1 MANEAA
7 FVGESEAGPVL
18 KIGLVQINN
27 SFSGQSYLPYSVGL
41 LQSYISHHHPA
52 PQTLRFLLPIFSRM
66 NVEAAVERLSGA
78 DLVFFSTYV
87 WNICISSEIARRLR
101 ERHPHIG
108 IIFGG
113 PQVPDRAEPFL
124 REHPFVDL
132 AVHGEGEKVALDI
145 VQAWSDKDWNRLTGV
160 SFLTADGQ
168 FHHKPKGERIK
179 DINTVPSPFLTGAF
193 DAVMKANPNQK
204 WIALWE
210 TNRGCPFS
218 CTFCDWGSSTQ
229 SRVFQFGLD
238 RLKQETD
245 WFAVKKID
253 FVFCCDANFGILP
266 RDVDIAQYVADV
278 KRANGFPSALSVQ
291 NTKNATE
298 RAYLVQKILSDN
310 GLNKG
315 VTIAMQSV
323 DKTTLK
329 NIKRDNISLASYQE
343 LQRRFTRDRV
353 ETYTDLI
360 LGLPGETYESFKA
373 GIATVIENG
382 QHNRIQFNNCSIL
395 PNAEMGDPEYQR
407 KHGIV
412 TIESD
417 IINIH
422 GSLADADN
430 EILEKQQLVVATAT
444 TPREDWVKTR
454 AYCWM
459 VALLHFDKVFQIPIL
474 LARELAGIPYAK
486 ILDLFGEGDLRDC
499 PTLNEV
505 REFFFAKARDIQNGG
520 AEFCHSPEYLNIFWP
535 ADELA
540 LIRLIAENK
549 IEVFYAEAF
558 SVLKRALGPE
568 FVQHVPVLE
577 DAVRLNRSLLK
588 LPFQTEDLDIQLRYN
603 IWEFYRGAL
612 CGESVPLL
620 EKPVT
625 YHVDRTTQAYW
636 TWDDFCR
643 EVIWYGNK
651 KGAYLYANREVEPQI
666 AGIY

>member
-1 MANEAA
+1 MVNEAVFSGKA
-7 FVGESEAGPVL
+7 ETDPVL

-27 SFSGQSYLPYSVGL
+27 SFSGQSYLPYSVAL
-41 LQSYISHHHPA
+41 LQSYISRHHPA
-52 PQTLRFLLPIFSRM
+52 PQTVQFLLPIFSRM
-66 NVEAAVERLSGA
+66 NVDVAVDKLSEA
-78 DLVFFSTYV
+78 DLVFFSSYV

-101 ERHPHIG
+101 ERHPRIG
-108 IIFGG
+108 IVFGG
-113 PQVPDRAEPFL
+113 PQVPDRAEQFL
-124 REHPFVDL
+124 REHPFIDL
-132 AVHGEGEKVALDI
+132 VVHGEGEKVALEI
-145 VQAWSDKDWNRLTGV
+145 VQAWKDKDWNRLAGV

-168 FHHKPKGERIK
+168 FHHKLKGERIK
-179 DINTVPSPFLTGAF
+179 DINVVPSPFLTGIF
-193 DAVMKANPNQK
+193 DAVMQAHPNQK

-238 RLKQETD
+238 RLKQEAD
-245 WFAVKKID
+245 WFADKKID

-278 KRANGFPSALSVQ
+278 KRAKGSPSALSVQ

-298 RAYLVQKILSDN
+298 RAYLVQKILSDS

-323 DKTTLK
+323 DKATLK

-360 LGLPGETYESFKA
+360 LGLPGETYESFKT

-430 EILEKQQLVVATAT
+430 EILEKQQLVIATAT
-444 TPREDWVKTR
+444 TPREDWVRTR

-459 VALLHFDKVFQIPIL
+459 VALLHFDKVFQIPIIL
-474 LARELAGIPYAK
+474 THELAGISYAK
-486 ILDLFGEGDLRDC
+486 IFDLFGESNLHDC

-540 LIRLIAENK
+540 LIRLIADNK
-549 IEVFYAEAF
+549 IEAFYAEAF
-558 SVLKRALGPE
+558 SILKRVLVPE
-568 FVQHVPVLE
+568 FASLLPALE
-577 DAVRLNRSLLK
+577 DAVRLNRNLLK
-588 LPFQTEDLDIQLRYN
+588 LPFQTEDLDVTLRYN
-603 IWEFYRGAL
+603 IWEFYRAAL
-612 CGESVPLL
+612 RGETIPLI

-625 YHVDRTTQAYW
+625 CHVDRTSQAYW

-651 KGAYLYANREVEPQI
+651 KGAYLYTNREVEPQI

>member
-1 MANEAA
+1 MD
-7 FVGESEAGPVL
+7 
-18 KIGLVQINN
+18 
-27 SFSGQSYLPYSVGL
+27 
-41 LQSYISHHHPA
+41 
-52 PQTLRFLLPIFSRM
+52 
-66 NVEAAVERLSGA
+66 AAVERLAGA

-87 WNICISSEIARRLR
+87 WNICISAEIARRLR
-101 ERHPHIG
+101 ERHPDIG
-108 IIFGG
+108 IVFGG
-113 PQVPDRAEPFL
+113 PQVPDRAEKFL
-124 REHPFVDL
+124 RGYPFVDL

-145 VQAWSDKDWNRLTGV
+145 VQAWNDKDWSKLAGV

-168 FHHKPKGERIK
+168 FHHQPKGERIK
-179 DINTVPSPFLTGAF
+179 DINTVPSPFLTGVF
-193 DAVMKANPNQK
+193 DAVMDANPGQK

-229 SRVFQFGLD
+229 SRVYQFGLE
-238 RLKQETD
+238 RLRQEAQ
-245 WFAVKKID
+245 WFADKKID

-266 RDVDIAQYVADV
+266 RDIEIAQFVAETKRV
-278 KRANGFPSALSVQ
+278 KGFPSALSVQ

-298 RAYLVQKILSDN
+298 RAYQVQKILADN

-323 DKTTLK
+323 DKATLK

-382 QHNRIQFNNCSIL
+382 QHNRIQFNNCTIL

-412 TIESD
+412 TVESD

-422 GSLADADN
+422 GSLADVNN
-430 EILEKQQLVVATAT
+430 EILEKQQLVIATGS

-459 VALLHFDKVFQIPIL
+459 VALLHFDKVFQMPIVL
-474 LARELAGIPYAK
+474 TREVAGIAYGT
-486 ILDLFGEGDLRDC
+486 ILDRFGEGDLRDY
-499 PTLNEV
+499 PVLNEL
-505 REFFFAKARDIQNGG
+505 REFYFAKARDIQNGG
-520 AEFCHSPEYLNIFWP
+520 AEYCHSAEYLNIFWP

-540 LIRLIAENK
+540 LIRLIADNK
-549 IEVFYAEAF
+549 IEAFYAEALA
-558 SVLKRALGPE
+558 VLKGMLSPE
-568 FVQHVPVLE
+568 FAGLTPALE
-577 DAVRLNRSLLK
+577 DAVLLNRSLLK
-588 LPFQTEDLDIQLRYN
+588 LPFQTEDLDVTVRYN
-603 IWEFYRGAL
+603 LWEFYQGAL
-612 CGESVPLL
+612 RGEPVPLL
-620 EKPVT
+620 EKSVT
-625 YHVDRTTQAYW
+625 HHIDRTSRAYW
-636 TWDDFCR
+636 TWDEFCR

-651 KGAYLYANREVEPQI
+651 KGAYLYASREVEPQI

>member
-1 MANEAA
+1 MANETPLAPA
-7 FVGESEAGPVL
+7 MSSALTV
-18 KIGLVQINN
+18 GLVQINN

-41 LQSYISHHHPA
+41 LQSYITHHHPA
-52 PQTLRFLLPIFSRM
+52 PQTVRFLLPVFSRM
-66 NVEAAVERLSGA
+66 NVDAAVERLAGA

-87 WNICISSEIARRLR
+87 WNVCISSAIAQRLR
-101 ERHPHIG
+101 EKHPHIG

-113 PQVPDRAEPFL
+113 PQVPDRAESFL

-145 VQAWSDKDWNRLTGV
+145 VLVWKDRDWSGLAGV
-160 SFLTADGQ
+160 SYLTADGR

-179 DINTVPSPFLTGAF
+179 DINTVPSPFLTGVF
-193 DAVMKANPNQK
+193 DAVMAANPGQK

-229 SRVFQFGLD
+229 SRVFQFGLE
-238 RLKQETD
+238 RLKQEAE
-245 WFAVKKID
+245 WFAGKKID

-266 RDVDIAQYVADV
+266 RDVEIAQYVADV
-278 KRANGFPSALSVQ
+278 KRAKGFPSALSVQ

-298 RAYLVQKILSDN
+298 RAYQVQKILADN

-395 PNAEMGDPEYQR
+395 PNAEMGDPEYRR

-412 TIESD
+412 TVESD

-422 GSLADADN
+422 GSMADADN
-430 EILEKQQLVVATAT
+430 QILEKQQLVIATAT

-459 VALLHFDKVFQIPIL
+459 VALLHFDKVFQMPIVL
-474 LARELAGIPYAK
+474 TRQLGGIPYSA
-486 ILDLFGEGDLRDC
+486 ILDRFGEGNLERY
-499 PTLNEV
+499 PVLNEL
-505 REFFFAKARDIQNGG
+505 REFFLAKARDIQNGG
-520 AEFCHSPEYLNIFWP
+520 AEYCHSPEYLNIFWP

-540 LIRLIAENK
+540 LIRLIADNK
-549 IEVFYAEAF
+549 IEAFYAEALA
-558 SVLKRALGPE
+558 VLKEMLGPE
-568 FVQHVPVLE
+568 PAGLAVILE
-577 DAVRLNRSLLK
+577 DTVQLNRCLLK
-588 LPFQTEDLDIQLRYN
+588 LPFQTEDINVKVRYN
-603 IWEFYRGAL
+603 IWEYYQGAL
-612 CGESVPLL
+612 RGENVPLV
-620 EKPVT
+620 ERPVT
-625 YHVDRTTQAYW
+625 CHIDRTSRAYW
-636 TWDDFCR
+636 NWDDFCR

-651 KGAYLYANREVEPQI
+651 KGAYLYTNREVDLQI